1 MHCLIIAGGE
11 VGPDN
16 PLFPYSRGNPKALI
30 DMGGRS
36 MLERVIAALQSSANI
51 EDILV
56 VGIDEQLAAGEG
68 LSFARPVNFL
78 PDQGG
83 MVSNMLAGCAWF
95 LEHRPGTEIIL
106 GCTGDIPTI
115 TGQTVDE
122 FIEAC
127 RPWDKG
133 VYYNFVTRD
142 RLEGRFPHSRRTYS
156 RLGDIEAAGGDMILA
171 RLDVAEKNRAMLESL
186 TGARKQP
193 WRVAGVVGLRMLLKF
208 LFHRV
213 TIPDIEA
220 TASRVLGTPVK
231 IILDGPPELA
241 MDADK
246 PFQVEMLRAEFS
258 RGQ

>member
-1 MHCLIIAGGE
+1 MHGLVIAGGE
-11 VGPDN
+11 VSPDN
-16 PLFPYSRGNPKALI
+16 PLFPYALGNPKALI
-30 DMGGRS
+30 DMGGRT
-36 MLERVIAALQSSANI
+36 MLERVIAALQASSFI
-51 EDILV
+51 EDVLV
-56 VGIDEQLAAGEG
+56 VGVDEQLAADRGV
-68 LSFARPVNFL
+68 SFERPVYFL

-83 MVSNMLAGCAWF
+83 MVSNMVAGCAWF
-95 LEHRPGTEIIL
+95 LDNRPGTELIL
-106 GCTGDIPTI
+106 GCSADIPTI
-115 TGQTVDE
+115 TGKVVDE

-133 VYYNFVTRD
+133 LYYNFVTRA
-142 RLEGRFPHSRRTYS
+142 RLESRFPHSKRTYS
-156 RLGDIEAAGGDMILA
+156 RLGDIEAAGGDMVLA
-171 RLDVAEKNRAMLESL
+171 RPDVAERNRELLESL

-193 WRVAGVVGLRMLLKF
+193 WRVASVVGLRMLIKF

-220 TASRVLGTPVK
+220 TASRILGAQAK

>member
-1 MHCLIIAGGE
+1 MHSLVIAGGE

-16 PLFPYSRGNPKALI
+16 PLFLYVQGNPKALI

-36 MLERVIAALQSSANI
+36 MLERVIAALQASRFI
-51 EDILV
+51 EDVLV
-56 VGIDEQLAAGEG
+56 VGIDEQLAADKG
-68 LSFARPVNFL
+68 LSFERPVYFL

-95 LEHRPGTEIIL
+95 LENRPGTETIL
-106 GCTGDIPTI
+106 GCSADIPTI
-115 TGQTVDE
+115 TGEVVDE

-133 VYYNFVTRD
+133 VYYNFVTRS
-142 RLEGRFPHSRRTYS
+142 RLEGRFPHSKRTYS
-156 RLGDIEAAGGDMILA
+156 HLGEIEAAGGDMVMA
-171 RLDVAEKNRAMLESL
+171 RLDVAVKNRELLESL

-193 WRVAGVVGLRMLLKF
+193 WRIASVVGLRMLIKF
-208 LFHRV
+208 LFQRV

-220 TASRVLGTPVK
+220 TATRVLGTPVQ

-246 PFQVEMLRAEFS
+246 PFQIEMLRAEFS